1 MPAAIPS
8 RTPSPA
14 GSADARGA
22 SFARRAWEVARSRRL
37 RWPRRVLGALLAL
50 FVLASVTWW
59 IAVRAADFPMHLL
72 DRSSATSLAV
82 VDANGILLRQEATSA
97 GLRERWVSLD
107 RISPHLVHAT
117 LASEDHDFHD
127 HAGVDWGAMARAAWL
142 NLTHGELEFGGSTI
156 TMQLVRLTART
167 PRSGSG
173 KLRQMVLAA
182 RLERALGKR
191 EILEHYLNR
200 VYYGNGAWGAE
211 QAARVYFDKH
221 AGELSVG
228 EAALLAVLP
237 RGPSHYDPFRNKDR
251 VMTRRGH
258 ILRLMEKRGYLSAAD
273 RALAERVPLELDRTR
288 PSFRAP
294 HFVELVKERL
304 PPALRRGATIR
315 TTLDWDLQR
324 RVEVALGNHL
334 AELGSR
340 NVTQAALVV
349 LRNSDGAIL
358 AMVGSKDYTDR
369 ATRGAFDGVTAR
381 LRPGSTLKPFV
392 YGAALERG
400 DTPATVALDVIL
412 PEDAH
417 QFYTKDVKSHGFARY
432 REALAGSYNL
442 SAVHTLQRAGVAT
455 VLRKLRTAGL
465 STLDRPDDAYD
476 WGLAIGHA
484 ETRLLDLTAAF
495 STFGRG
501 GRPIAPRAVELAR
514 GTDGETWTEPT
525 LERDRVFSE
534 EVSYLLFDILSD
546 PDARKPM
553 FGDRVPLNL
562 PFKVALKTGTTKAYT
577 DLWAI
582 GVTREYTV
590 GVWAGNFDGTPTH
603 QVMST
608 EGATPLVRAAYTA
621 IAARFGDPTS
631 PPRPD
636 TIVTAAICPLSGKRP
651 GPHCEHGKR
660 ELFIV
665 GHLPDETCDW
675 HQLVCGA
682 PAVVYPKPVRSWAA
696 FYGRPSPPSCEPG
709 DPSAP
714 IRIVY
719 PVDGARFVLEPHR
732 ARETQRPP
740 LTALPA
746 SPDLRWTIDGEPAD
760 RWLPTPGPHRVAVA
774 RGTATDEITIVYE

>member
-1 MPAAIPS
+1 MRS
-8 RTPSPA
+8 RTST
-14 GSADARGA
+14 
-22 SFARRAWEVARSRRL
+22 FARRAWDLARGPRL
-37 RWPRRVLGALLAL
+37 RWPRRVGGAVIGLG
-50 FVLASVTWW
+50 VLAAVTWW
-59 IAVRAADFPMHLL
+59 IAVRAADFPQHLL
-72 DRSSATSLAV
+72 DKAAAMSLAV
-82 VDANGILLRQEATSA
+82 EDANGVQLRQEATSA
-97 GLRERWVSLD
+97 GLREHWVSVD
-107 RISPHLVHAT
+107 QISPHLVHAT

-127 HAGVDWGAMARAAWL
+127 HAGVDWGAMTRAVWL
-142 NLTHGELEFGGSTI
+142 NVTRGGIEFGGSTI
-156 TMQLVRLTART
+156 TMQLVRLTARP
-167 PRSGSG
+167 PRSWSG

-221 AGELSVG
+221 AAELSVG

-237 RGPSHYDPFRNKDR
+237 RGPSYYDPFRDP
-251 VMTRRGH
+251 RRALVRRSH
-258 ILRLMEKRGYLSAAD
+258 ILRLMEKRGHLSGDD
-273 RALAERVPLELDRTR
+273 RALAERIPIDFDRTR

-315 TTLDWDLQR
+315 TTMDWDLQR
-324 RVEVALGNHL
+324 RVEVALANHL
-334 AELGSR
+334 ASLAAR
-340 NVTQAALVV
+340 NVTQAAIIV

-358 AMVGSKDYTDR
+358 AMVGSKDYTDS
-369 ATRGAFDGVTAR
+369 AAHGAFDGVTAR

-392 YGAALERG
+392 YGAAFERG
-400 DTPATVALDVIL
+400 DTPATVAHDVVL

-417 QFYTKDVKSHGFARY
+417 QFYSKDVKSHGFARY

-442 SAVHTLQRAGVAT
+442 SAVHTLQRVGVAT

-465 STLDRPDDAYD
+465 ATLDRPDAEYD

-484 ETRLLDLTAAF
+484 ETRLIDLTAAF
-495 STFGRG
+495 STIGRA

-525 LERDRVFSE
+525 VVRERVFSE
-534 EVSYLLFDILSD
+534 EVSYLLFDVLSD

-562 PFKVALKTGTTKAYT
+562 PFPVALKTGTTKAYT

-582 GVTREYTV
+582 GVTQEYTV
-590 GVWAGNFDGTPTH
+590 GVWAGNFDGSPTH
-603 QVMST
+603 HVMST

-621 IAARFGDPTS
+621 IAARFGDPTA
-631 PPRPD
+631 PRRPD
-636 TIVTAAICPLSGKRP
+636 TIVTATVCPVSGQRP
-651 GPHCEHGKR
+651 GPHCEHHKR

-665 GHLPDETCDW
+665 GHVPEETCDW
-675 HQLVCGA
+675 HQVVCGV
-682 PAVVYPKPVRSWAA
+682 PAVVYPKQVRSWAE
-696 FYGRPSPPSCEPG
+696 FYGRAAPPSCERA
-709 DPSAP
+709 DPDAP

-719 PVDGARFVLEPHR
+719 PVNNARFVLEPHR
-732 ARETQRPP
+732 APQLQRPP

-746 SPDLRWTIDGEPAD
+746 APDLRWTIDGEPAE
-760 RWLPTPGPHRVAVA
+760 RWIPTPGTHRVAVA